1 MARDMRASACD
12 RVAVVVIVFP
22 FFGLRGPTRPSALME
37 VMGDGVLMSKKRSAK
52 VQQECHGVQC

>member
-1 MARDMRASACD
+1 MRASACD
-12 RVAVVVIVFP
+12 LVAVVVIVFP